1 MGLLSLWC
9 RLRVR
14 GLGVEMV
21 IIGGHSSQRKA
32 VDVEVV

>member
-1 MGLLSLWC
+1 MAQLSLWC
-9 RLRVR
+9 CSQVR
-14 GLGVEMV
+14 GLGVEVV